1 VLGDA
6 HKNFAHLPEL
16 EEFLKY
22 FE

>member
-1 VLGDA
+1 DA

>member
-1 VLGDA
+1 GDA